1 MSLMNID
8 YERDL
13 RQAQKLQSYAD
24 NECATILNKLQTARD
39 ALGQCWKGNSGTAMQ
54 EVLEE
59 RIQNMK
65 NIQSDM
71 RSLASRLRRAVIEVK
86 NADERTAAAIKSAF
100 GGGSGS
106 FGGGTMG
113 GR

>member
-24 NECATILNKLQTARD
+24 NECDTILNKLQTAKD

-54 EVLEE
+54 EVGRTHPKHEKHSV
-59 RIQNMK
+59 RYAQFGIPAP
-65 NIQSDM
+65 QSCY
-71 RSLASRLRRAVIEVK
+71 
-86 NADERTAAAIKSAF
+86 
-100 GGGSGS
+100 
-106 FGGGTMG
+106 
-113 GR
+113 

>member
-1 MSLMNID
+1 MSLNID

-24 NECATILNKLQTARD
+24 NECDTILNKLQTAKD

-71 RSLASRLRRAVIEVK
+71 RSLASRLRPIFQ
-86 NADERTAAAIKSAF
+86 SL
-100 GGGSGS
+100 SGQIFPLS
-106 FGGGTMG
+106 YCGCY
-113 GR
+113 